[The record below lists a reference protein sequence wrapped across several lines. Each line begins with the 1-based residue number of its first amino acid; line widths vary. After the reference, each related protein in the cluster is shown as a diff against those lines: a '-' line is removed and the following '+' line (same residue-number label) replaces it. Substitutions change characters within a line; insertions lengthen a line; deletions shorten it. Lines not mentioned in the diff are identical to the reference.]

1 MTLTFS
7 QWSAIPKPQ
16 KGGRRHLGVSP
27 FIWWTMW
34 YLGLLIN
41 RWFPKITI
49 CVGKTIKR
57 WSCWIHLGKAPGI
70 PQSEKPTSCRLL
82 DRIAL
87 KGHHGRNPQN
97 YLELHM
103 APISCSTPSLQVGQL
118 LSGPQNLEISGWNP
132 PRWGGVHTQPSTE
145 KWKKI
150 SEILPWWWPWSLA
163 GKLGALLHQ
172 MVLLSGSIDR
182 HLTALHWSPLR
193 SDSRVSRSSKIR
205 KRSDPTKNAFI

>member
-1 MTLTFS
+1 MLR
-7 QWSAIPKPQ
+7 QNHMARAISCGHIFAVEQ
-16 KGGRRHLGVSP
+16 
-27 FIWWTMW
+27 
-34 YLGLLIN
+34 GLMLVIS
-41 RWFPKITI
+41 
-49 CVGKTIKR
+49 G
-57 WSCWIHLGKAPGI
+57 WIHLGKAPGI
-70 PQSEKPTSCRLL
+70 PRSEKPTSCRLL

-87 KGHHGRNPQN
+87 KGDHGRNPQK

-103 APISCSTPSLQVGQL
+103 APISCSTPNLQVGQL

-193 SDSRVSRSSKIR
+193 SDSSRSSKIR